1 MSIYKKSTTK
11 LFGEIG
17 GRIMLK
23 VLLGRLLSFFH
34 TDSHK
39 YFCISMVGNSYGC
52 NVKALAN
59 YIQEVD
65 PDAIVIWAFSPIMHN
80 QLQLSNS
87 VIIYSWSYYYH
98 LVSSR
103 FILSN
108 SRIPL
113 SLFPYKSSKQRYLQ
127 MWHGTALKRIE
138 KDASS
143 SLSGAYKELAIAD
156 SKKIDF
162 FISGSQFMTK
172 IYREAFWYEG
182 SIYEVGT
189 PRNDLFFHDNP
200 DIICKVRRVFKL
212 APHEKTV
219 LYAPTFRSDYSI
231 ESYNIDVERIV
242 AALQKKWGG
251 TWRFLIRLHPNL
263 LSCNYYDIIHGRF
276 PDATDA
282 SSYPDMQELLYSCD
296 ILLTD
301 YSASM
306 FDFMYSRKPCFL
318 YVNDKNSYD
327 RGFYWNINELPFP
340 SFHSNEEIESTIEQ
354 FDNEAYQCCLTKFLL
369 TIGDKETGHASKSV
383 YELICS

>member
-1 MSIYKKSTTK
+1 MSIYKKFTTK
-11 LFGEIG
+11 LFGEVG

-52 NVKALAN
+52 NVKALAD

-138 KDASS
+138 KDAGS
-143 SLSGAYKELAIAD
+143 SLSEAYKDLAITD

-162 FISGSQFMTK
+162 FISGSHFMTK

-200 DIICKVRRVFKL
+200 DIICKVRQVFKL
-212 APHEKTV
+212 APHEKVV

-263 LSCNYYDIIHGRF
+263 LSCNYYDKIHGRI

-306 FDFMYSRKPCFL
+306 FDFMYSC
-318 YVNDKNSYD
+318 
-327 RGFYWNINELPFP
+327 
-340 SFHSNEEIESTIEQ
+340 
-354 FDNEAYQCCLTKFLL
+354 
-369 TIGDKETGHASKSV
+369 SV
-383 YELICS
+383 CATSHDLMIPALHVFMFSG